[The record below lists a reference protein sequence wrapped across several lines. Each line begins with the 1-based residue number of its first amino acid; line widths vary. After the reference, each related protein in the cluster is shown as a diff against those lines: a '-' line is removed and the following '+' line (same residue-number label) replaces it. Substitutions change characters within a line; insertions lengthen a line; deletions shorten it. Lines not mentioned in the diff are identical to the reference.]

1 MRAESSKAT
10 EDEECPSPAAAPPSG
25 RPRRLFGRWQP
36 DARPAR
42 GAGAAEPCRLRE
54 LLVKYFDRHGTPNER
69 MRAHYI
75 LGRTYADMGE
85 APAALE
91 AYLDAADCADTTT
104 LDCDWAKLSRV
115 YGQMSEIFYL
125 QGLIEDNIYCLDKAI
140 LFGWKAGDTIQALN
154 EQMYKVNSLLK
165 NHQDDEALSLFDSI
179 FPDCMCYGGKQFAA
193 RYCLLPIE
201 VLLNRNDLKAAHRY
215 LQLFESHSGYFDDSG
230 NIESGRET
238 YYYYRGD
245 YYRRLCQADSAE
257 FFFRKEIGSGLD
269 FYNQNAGAQGLA
281 TLYKQTHQGDSA
293 AKYALY
299 SYDMLDSL
307 YQQTTTWDVIQS
319 KAMYDYSHHQREAE
333 KQRIRAQQER
343 AKNHTLLA
351 IISVVVVS
359 LVVLLL
365 IWQRNK
371 KHKERLFQQKLAEL
385 KQARTELDALHVQQD
400 GIKAILRHEAE
411 LIQQVNSQEEEI
423 GQRREEVAKM
433 HKIEEHLLGLISI
446 KESLITS
453 LQQELQCKNGRRLS
467 KDTLESQLEL
477 TEVYLI
483 LRSHSKNLTCPTD
496 REWDEIESMLETIL
510 PGFYHFISNH
520 RDQIGSNGVRI
531 CILLRFNFRGKDIAN
546 LMEVSPA
553 YISSRCRELLFK
565 LFHQSGSGKL
575 LAEMIKNLHYF
586 LSKNYCDIPLTF

>member
-1 MRAESSKAT
+1 MKKIPHLMLLLLAVLAACSGDGSQMRAQL
-10 EDEECPSPAAAPPSG
+10 EELERQNRADSVMTNDS
-25 RPRRLFGRWQP
+25 L
-36 DARPAR
+36 
-42 GAGAAEPCRLRE
+42 AEH
-54 LLVKYFDRHGTPNER
+54 LVKYFDRHGTPNER

-85 APAALE
+85 APRAID
-91 AYLDAADCADTTT
+91 AYLDAASQADTTAA
-104 LDCDWAKLSRV
+104 DCDNHTLSRI
-115 YGQMSEIFYL
+115 YGQMSDVFYQQSL
-125 QGLIEDNIYCLDKAI
+125 LDDYLECLDKSIYYA
-140 LFGWKAGDTIQALN
+140 WKANDTAQALN
-154 EQMYKVNSLLK
+154 EYAHKIAAYDRINQPEMVVTMFDEFYNQSLDYFGKEITSKYCTLPIRSLLRTNNYAK
-165 NHQDDEALSLFDSI
+165 ADYYLSIYESKSGFFDST
-179 FPDCMCYGGKQFAA
+179 
-193 RYCLLPIE
+193 
-201 VLLNRNDLKAAHRY
+201 
-215 LQLFESHSGYFDDSG
+215 G
-230 NIESGRET
+230 NIDKGREVF
-238 YYYYRGD
+238 YYLKGD
-245 YYRRLCQADSAE
+245 YYLNICRFDSAD
-257 FFFRKEIGSGLD
+257 FFFRKELENGLD
-269 FYNQNAGAQGLA
+269 VVNQNLASHGLSL
-281 TLYKQTHQGDSA
+281 LYMLTNKPDSA
-293 AKYALY
+293 AKYAIY
-299 SYDMLDSL
+299 GYDMNDSV
-307 YQQTTTWDVIQS
+307 YAQMATKEVEQA
-319 KAMYDYSHHQREAE
+319 KALYDYSHHQREAE

-433 HKIEEHLLGLISI
+433 HKIEERLLGLISV

-467 KDTLESQLEL
+467 KDTLEAQLEQ

-496 REWDEIESMLETIL
+496 REWDDIESMLETIL
-510 PGFYHFISNH
+510 PSFYHFISNH

-575 LAEMIKNLHYF
+575 LAEMIKNLH
-586 LSKNYCDIPLTF
+586 

>member
-1 MRAESSKAT
+1 MKKIPHLMLLLLAVLAACSGDGSQMRAQL
-10 EDEECPSPAAAPPSG
+10 EELERQNRADSVMTNDSLA
-25 RPRRLFGRWQP
+25 
-36 DARPAR
+36 
-42 GAGAAEPCRLRE
+42 E

-257 FFFRKEIGSGLD
+257 FFFRKEIGSGKTAVVGVL
-269 FYNQNAGAQGLA
+269 
-281 TLYKQTHQGDSA
+281 
-293 AKYALY
+293 
-299 SYDMLDSL
+299 
-307 YQQTTTWDVIQS
+307 
-319 KAMYDYSHHQREAE
+319 R
-333 KQRIRAQQER
+333 R
-343 AKNHTLLA
+343 HTRGTGK
-351 IISVVVVS
+351 SG
-359 LVVLLL
+359 
-365 IWQRNK
+365 
-371 KHKERLFQQKLAEL
+371 
-385 KQARTELDALHVQQD
+385 
-400 GIKAILRHEAE
+400 GI
-411 LIQQVNSQEEEI
+411 
-423 GQRREEVAKM
+423 
-433 HKIEEHLLGLISI
+433 
-446 KESLITS
+446 
-453 LQQELQCKNGRRLS
+453 
-467 KDTLESQLEL
+467 
-477 TEVYLI
+477 
-483 LRSHSKNLTCPTD
+483 
-496 REWDEIESMLETIL
+496 
-510 PGFYHFISNH
+510 
-520 RDQIGSNGVRI
+520 
-531 CILLRFNFRGKDIAN
+531 
-546 LMEVSPA
+546 
-553 YISSRCRELLFK
+553 
-565 LFHQSGSGKL
+565 
-575 LAEMIKNLHYF
+575 
-586 LSKNYCDIPLTF
+586 

>member
-1 MRAESSKAT
+1 MKKIPHLMLLLLAVLAACSGDGSQMRAQL
-10 EDEECPSPAAAPPSG
+10 EELERQNRADSVMTNDS
-25 RPRRLFGRWQP
+25 L
-36 DARPAR
+36 
-42 GAGAAEPCRLRE
+42 AEQ
-54 LLVKYFDRHGTPNER
+54 LVKYFDRHGTPNER

-85 APAALE
+85 APRAVD
-91 AYLDAADCADTTT
+91 AYLDAASQADTTAA
-104 LDCDWAKLSRV
+104 DCDNHTLSRI
-115 YGQMSEIFYL
+115 YGQMSDVFYQQSL
-125 QGLIEDNIYCLDKAI
+125 LDDYLECLDKSIYYA
-140 LFGWKAGDTIQALN
+140 WKANDTAQALN
-154 EQMYKVNSLLK
+154 EYAHKIAAYDRINQPEMVVTMFDEFYNQSLDYFGKEITSKYCTLPIRSLLRTNNYAK
-165 NHQDDEALSLFDSI
+165 ADYYLSIYESKSGFFDST
-179 FPDCMCYGGKQFAA
+179 
-193 RYCLLPIE
+193 
-201 VLLNRNDLKAAHRY
+201 
-215 LQLFESHSGYFDDSG
+215 G
-230 NIESGRET
+230 NIDKGREVF
-238 YYYYRGD
+238 YYLKGD
-245 YYRRLCQADSAE
+245 YYLNICRFDSAD
-257 FFFRKEIGSGLD
+257 FFFRKELENGLD
-269 FYNQNAGAQGLA
+269 VVNQNLASHGLSL
-281 TLYKQTHQGDSA
+281 LYMLTNKPDSA
-293 AKYALY
+293 AKYAIY
-299 SYDMLDSL
+299 GYDMNDSV
-307 YQQTTTWDVIQS
+307 YAQMATKEVEQA
-319 KAMYDYSHHQREAE
+319 KALYDYSHHQREAE

-433 HKIEEHLLGLISI
+433 HKIEERLLGLISV

-467 KDTLESQLEL
+467 KDTLEAQLEQ

-496 REWDEIESMLETIL
+496 REWDDIESMLETIL
-510 PGFYHFISNH
+510 PSFYHFISNH

-575 LAEMIKNLHYF
+575 LAEMIKNLH
-586 LSKNYCDIPLTF
+586 

>member
-1 MRAESSKAT
+1 MKKIPHLMLLLLAVLAACSGDGSEMRAQL
-10 EDEECPSPAAAPPSG
+10 EELERQNRADSVMTNDS
-25 RPRRLFGRWQP
+25 L
-36 DARPAR
+36 
-42 GAGAAEPCRLRE
+42 AEQ
-54 LLVKYFDRHGTPNER
+54 LVKYFDRHGTPNER

-85 APAALE
+85 APRAVD
-91 AYLDAADCADTTT
+91 AYLDAASQADTTAA
-104 LDCDWAKLSRV
+104 DCDNHTLSRI
-115 YGQMSEIFYL
+115 YGQMSDVFYQQSL
-125 QGLIEDNIYCLDKAI
+125 LDDYLECLDKSIYYA
-140 LFGWKAGDTIQALN
+140 WKANDTAQALN
-154 EQMYKVNSLLK
+154 EYAHKIAAYDRINQPEMVVTMFDEFYNQSLDYFGKEITSKYCTLPIRSLLRTNNYAK
-165 NHQDDEALSLFDSI
+165 ADYYLSIYESKSGFFDST
-179 FPDCMCYGGKQFAA
+179 
-193 RYCLLPIE
+193 
-201 VLLNRNDLKAAHRY
+201 
-215 LQLFESHSGYFDDSG
+215 G
-230 NIESGRET
+230 NIDKGREVF
-238 YYYYRGD
+238 YYLKGD
-245 YYRRLCQADSAE
+245 YYLNICRFDSAD
-257 FFFRKEIGSGLD
+257 FFFRKELENGLD
-269 FYNQNAGAQGLA
+269 VVNQNLASHGLSL
-281 TLYKQTHQGDSA
+281 LYMLTNKPDSA
-293 AKYALY
+293 AKYAIY
-299 SYDMLDSL
+299 GYDMNDSV
-307 YQQTTTWDVIQS
+307 YAQMATKEVEQA
-319 KAMYDYSHHQREAE
+319 KALYDYSHHQREAE

-433 HKIEEHLLGLISI
+433 HKIEERLLGLISV

-467 KDTLESQLEL
+467 KDTLEAQLEQ

-496 REWDEIESMLETIL
+496 REWDDIESMLETIL
-510 PGFYHFISNH
+510 PSFYHFISNH

-575 LAEMIKNLHYF
+575 LAEMIKNLH
-586 LSKNYCDIPLTF
+586 

>member
-1 MRAESSKAT
+1 MLQKDLEVRAFITNFAGELLKRQKKTSMKQIITANKTPRPITVIVLAIVLAACSGDGSQMRAQL
-10 EDEECPSPAAAPPSG
+10 EELERQNRADSVMTNDS
-25 RPRRLFGRWQP
+25 L
-36 DARPAR
+36 
-42 GAGAAEPCRLRE
+42 AEH
-54 LLVKYFDRHGTPNER
+54 LVKYFDRHGTPNER

-201 VLLNRNDLKAAHRY
+201 VLLNRNDLKAAHSY

-319 KAMYDYSHHQREAE
+319 KAMYDYSHHQAIANREHKRADQE
-333 KQRIRAQQER
+333 KAQ
-343 AKNHTLLA
+343 KNRLY
-351 IISVVVVS
+351 
-359 LVVLLL
+359 VVLLFVSAIVL
-365 IWQRNK
+365 IAWFLLARKRRLEAERIRQLNQALSSAKREQQIVMKELDDLKAMNYDELISQKEQQRLNLQK
-371 KHKERLFQQKLAEL
+371 YIAQLEGRSGKVSLRDFKESKIVKTFAEKSQFSKDHPVPNQAEWDMLEQQFRKDMPGLCRLFEDKGLSDLEFRTCLLLLLDYDEGTVAGLTQSSSQTINSAKVRANQKLFNEKGAKSLHRAL
-385 KQARTELDALHVQQD
+385 K
-400 GIKAILRHEAE
+400 K
-411 LIQQVNSQEEEI
+411 LI
-423 GQRREEVAKM
+423 
-433 HKIEEHLLGLISI
+433 
-446 KESLITS
+446 
-453 LQQELQCKNGRRLS
+453 
-467 KDTLESQLEL
+467 
-477 TEVYLI
+477 
-483 LRSHSKNLTCPTD
+483 
-496 REWDEIESMLETIL
+496 
-510 PGFYHFISNH
+510 
-520 RDQIGSNGVRI
+520 
-531 CILLRFNFRGKDIAN
+531 
-546 LMEVSPA
+546 
-553 YISSRCRELLFK
+553 
-565 LFHQSGSGKL
+565 
-575 LAEMIKNLHYF
+575 
-586 LSKNYCDIPLTF
+586 

>member
-1 MRAESSKAT
+1 MNDSVYAQMATKEVEQAKA
-10 EDEECPSPAAAPPSG
+10 
-25 RPRRLFGRWQP
+25 L
-36 DARPAR
+36 
-42 GAGAAEPCRLRE
+42 
-54 LLVKYFDRHGTPNER
+54 
-69 MRAHYI
+69 
-75 LGRTYADMGE
+75 
-85 APAALE
+85 
-91 AYLDAADCADTTT
+91 
-104 LDCDWAKLSRV
+104 
-115 YGQMSEIFYL
+115 
-125 QGLIEDNIYCLDKAI
+125 
-140 LFGWKAGDTIQALN
+140 
-154 EQMYKVNSLLK
+154 
-165 NHQDDEALSLFDSI
+165 
-179 FPDCMCYGGKQFAA
+179 
-193 RYCLLPIE
+193 
-201 VLLNRNDLKAAHRY
+201 
-215 LQLFESHSGYFDDSG
+215 
-230 NIESGRET
+230 
-238 YYYYRGD
+238 
-245 YYRRLCQADSAE
+245 
-257 FFFRKEIGSGLD
+257 
-269 FYNQNAGAQGLA
+269 
-281 TLYKQTHQGDSA
+281 
-293 AKYALY
+293 
-299 SYDMLDSL
+299 
-307 YQQTTTWDVIQS
+307 
-319 KAMYDYSHHQREAE
+319 YDYSHHQREAE

-433 HKIEEHLLGLISI
+433 HKIEERLLGLISV

-467 KDTLESQLEL
+467 KDTLEAQLEQ

-496 REWDEIESMLETIL
+496 REWDDIESMLETIL
-510 PGFYHFISNH
+510 PSFYHFISNH

-575 LAEMIKNLHYF
+575 LAEMIKNLH
-586 LSKNYCDIPLTF
+586 

>member
-1 MRAESSKAT
+1 MSKPTHCLSVLLLLLVAVLAACSGDGSLMRAQL
-10 EDEECPSPAAAPPSG
+10 EELERQNRADSVMTNDS
-25 RPRRLFGRWQP
+25 L
-36 DARPAR
+36 
-42 GAGAAEPCRLRE
+42 AEQ
-54 LLVKYFDRHGTPNER
+54 LVKYFDRHGTPNER

-201 VLLNRNDLKAAHRY
+201 VLLNRNDLKAAHSY

-319 KAMYDYSHHQREAE
+319 KAMYDYSHHQAIANREH
-333 KQRIRAQQER
+333 ER
-343 AKNHTLLA
+343 ADQEKAQKNRLY
-351 IISVVVVS
+351 
-359 LVVLLL
+359 VVLLFVLAIVL
-365 IWQRNK
+365 ITWFLLARKRRLEAERIRQLNQALSSAKREQQIVMKELDDLKAMNYDELISQKEQQRLNLQKYIAELEGRSGKVSLRDFKESQIVKTFAEKSQFSKDHPVPNK
-371 KHKERLFQQKLAEL
+371 AEWDMLEQQFRKDMPGLCRLFEDKGLSDLEFRTSLLLLLDYDEGTIAGLTQSSSQTINSAKARANQKLFNEKGAKSLHRAL
-385 KQARTELDALHVQQD
+385 K
-400 GIKAILRHEAE
+400 K
-411 LIQQVNSQEEEI
+411 LI
-423 GQRREEVAKM
+423 
-433 HKIEEHLLGLISI
+433 
-446 KESLITS
+446 
-453 LQQELQCKNGRRLS
+453 
-467 KDTLESQLEL
+467 
-477 TEVYLI
+477 
-483 LRSHSKNLTCPTD
+483 
-496 REWDEIESMLETIL
+496 
-510 PGFYHFISNH
+510 
-520 RDQIGSNGVRI
+520 
-531 CILLRFNFRGKDIAN
+531 
-546 LMEVSPA
+546 
-553 YISSRCRELLFK
+553 
-565 LFHQSGSGKL
+565 
-575 LAEMIKNLHYF
+575 
-586 LSKNYCDIPLTF
+586 

>member
-1 MRAESSKAT
+1 MKKIPHLMLLLLAVLAACSGDGSQMRAQL
-10 EDEECPSPAAAPPSG
+10 EELERQNRADSVMTNDS
-25 RPRRLFGRWQP
+25 L
-36 DARPAR
+36 
-42 GAGAAEPCRLRE
+42 AEQ
-54 LLVKYFDRHGTPNER
+54 LVKYFDRHGTPNER

-85 APAALE
+85 APRAVD
-91 AYLDAADCADTTT
+91 AYLDAASQADTTAA
-104 LDCDWAKLSRV
+104 DCDNHTLSRI
-115 YGQMSEIFYL
+115 YGQMSDVFYQQSL
-125 QGLIEDNIYCLDKAI
+125 LDDYLECLDKSIYYA
-140 LFGWKAGDTIQALN
+140 WKANDTAQALN
-154 EQMYKVNSLLK
+154 EYAHKIAAYDRINQPEMVVTMFDEFYNQSLDYFGKEITSKYCTLPIRSLLRTNNYAK
-165 NHQDDEALSLFDSI
+165 ADYYLSIYESKSGFFDST
-179 FPDCMCYGGKQFAA
+179 
-193 RYCLLPIE
+193 
-201 VLLNRNDLKAAHRY
+201 
-215 LQLFESHSGYFDDSG
+215 G
-230 NIESGRET
+230 NIDKGREVF
-238 YYYYRGD
+238 YYLKGD
-245 YYRRLCQADSAE
+245 YYLNICRFDSAD
-257 FFFRKEIGSGLD
+257 FFFRKELENGLD
-269 FYNQNAGAQGLA
+269 VVNQNLASHGLSL
-281 TLYKQTHQGDSA
+281 LYMLAIYG
-293 AKYALY
+293 
-299 SYDMLDSL
+299 YDMNDSV
-307 YQQTTTWDVIQS
+307 YAQMATKEVEQA
-319 KAMYDYSHHQREAE
+319 KALYDYSHHQREAE

-433 HKIEEHLLGLISI
+433 HKIEERLLGLISV

-467 KDTLESQLEL
+467 KDTLEAQLEQ

-496 REWDEIESMLETIL
+496 REWDDIESMLETIL
-510 PGFYHFISNH
+510 PSFYHFISNH

-575 LAEMIKNLHYF
+575 LAEMIKNLH
-586 LSKNYCDIPLTF
+586 